1 MLIEQRTVGFTSELL
16 RFISP
21 HQVENMPQPATVLLA
36 EMDNTATQLQSFILE
51 RAGFQVVAARGGADL
66 LRLARRLR
74 VDLILSEV
82 LLPDADGIEICRLL
96 RADWNTRFI
105 PFVLLTSLADPEY
118 RVRGLL
124 AGADDYIAKPF
135 DLSELSVRLYRL
147 IETFGVCYQVDTLT
161 RLPTPS
167 LIRTYVERTCLR
179 PDSDPWALLQ
189 IDVNHFRPYNQLFG
203 FPAGDRVLAM
213 VADLLREVV
222 LGRQDAATF
231 VGHPGGGNFVAMVP
245 LADLPAVTQSL
256 IAEFDARVR
265 DHYPSGQ
272 EDHLAHLLVDRR
284 GLVGSAPPLT
294 LSIGAV
300 TSDLCQSLNFL
311 ELQEVAQAVMKRA
324 KRERASFSYTNRRRV
339 ATRPL
344 AAPVR

>member
-1 MLIEQRTVGFTSELL
+1 
-16 RFISP
+16 
-21 HQVENMPQPATVLLA
+21 LLA

-82 LLPDADGIEICRLL
+82 LLPDSDGIEICRLL

-147 IETFGVCYQVDTLT
+147 IETFAVCYQVETLT
-161 RLPTPS
+161 RLPSPS
-167 LIRTYVERTCLR
+167 LIRAYIERACLR
-179 PDSDPWALLQ
+179 ADSDPWALLQ
-189 IDVNHFRPYNQLFG
+189 IDVNHFRPFNQLFG
-203 FPAGDRVLAM
+203 FPSGDRVLTM

-222 LGRQDAATF
+222 LAHPDGATF
-231 VGHPGGGNFVAMVP
+231 VGHQGGGTFVAVIP
-245 LADLPAVTQSL
+245 LAAMPT
-256 IAEFDARVR
+256 IAQTLLGEFDTRVPAY
-265 DHYPSGQ
+265 YPPGQ
-272 EDHLAHLLVDRR
+272 DNQLAHLLVDRR
-284 GLVGSAPPLT
+284 GLVDPAPPLT
-294 LSIGAV
+294 LSIGVV
-300 TSDLCQSLNFL
+300 TSDLCSGLSFL
-311 ELQEVAQAVMKRA
+311 ELQEVAHAVMKRA
-324 KRERASFSYTNRRRV
+324 KRESASFYYTNQRRV
-339 ATRPL
+339 ATRSL